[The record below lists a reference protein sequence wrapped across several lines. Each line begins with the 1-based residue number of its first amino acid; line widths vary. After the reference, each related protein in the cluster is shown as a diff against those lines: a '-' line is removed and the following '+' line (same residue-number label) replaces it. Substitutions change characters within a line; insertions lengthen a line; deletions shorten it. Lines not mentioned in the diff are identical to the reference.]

1 MSENSKPKKQLDVK
15 QVKLPDTFVI
25 MVCIMIFAALLTY
38 LIPSGSYDMVKDAAS
53 GKDIVDTATF
63 HYVAKTPTT
72 LLQLLKAPLAGLKKQ
87 SSMILAVILICSC
100 FHVVNDTKAL
110 SNFFAAAIHK
120 FQNKAILLIPIIMAL
135 FGFLGTT
142 GALVNSTVAFIP
154 IGLVVASQLGM
165 DRISA
170 MAIIYL
176 ATFAGF
182 GTSFMS
188 VSSVQIAQEMAD
200 VPLLSGSGFR
210 IVVSAIII
218 LVSIIYTLRYSTKI
232 MKDPT
237 KSYLYGTAMQ
247 GFEGIDHPDFDVK
260 LTWQDI
266 TIVILTFGGFG
277 VFVYGAINLDW
288 GQDMMAAFMLFIAIA
303 SGFLAK
309 MTPDEIAASF
319 KRGIKGIAPGMIL
332 VGFATGISLIMN
344 DGNII
349 HTIIHAVAI
358 PLSYLTGPI
367 AAVVM
372 FLFNLVFNF
381 FVCSASG
388 QAAIVMPIMTPLAD
402 VIGLTRQVAVLA
414 YQYGDGLS
422 NTIFPVSSS
431 LVASLAIAGVP
442 FEKWLKYQ
450 IPLFCIW
457 VVIVAIAICVAVMTG
472 LA

>member
-1 MSENSKPKKQLDVK
+1 M
-15 QVKLPDTFVI
+15 
-25 MVCIMIFAALLTY
+25 
-38 LIPSGSYDMVKDAAS
+38 
-53 GKDIVDTATF
+53 
-63 HYVAKTPTT
+63 KTPTT

-210 IVVSAIII
+210 VVVSAIII

-332 VGFATGISLIMN
+332 VGFATGISLIMRWQHYPYHHPCSSN
-344 DGNII
+344 STVLFNR
-349 HTIIHAVAI
+349 T
-358 PLSYLTGPI
+358 I

-402 VIGLTRQVAVLA
+402 VYGLTRQVAVLA

-457 VVIVAIAICVAVMTG
+457 VVIVSIAICVAVMTG